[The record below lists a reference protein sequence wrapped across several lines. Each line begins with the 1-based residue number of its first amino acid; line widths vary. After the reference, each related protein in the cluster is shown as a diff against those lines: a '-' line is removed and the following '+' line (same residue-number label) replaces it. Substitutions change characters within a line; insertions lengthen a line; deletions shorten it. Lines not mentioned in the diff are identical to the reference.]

1 VSNNPNTNSRNNRA
15 KPVANGGYIINEYIR
30 AESLR
35 VINHEGEN
43 LGVISR
49 RDAQALATSVG
60 LDLVQ
65 ISESETGVTAKI
77 MNFGK
82 FLYEKKKQ
90 QGEAKKHQKVIQVKE
105 LKMRPHIGEGDYNI
119 RINQAEQFLKEGKRV
134 KFTLQFRGREVLTME
149 DAGSKLFLRIMVDLN
164 TRQLGTILEEKESRG
179 TPFWSKIVYLK
190 EK

>member
-1 VSNNPNTNSRNNRA
+1 MNNNQNTRNK
-15 KPVANGGYIINEYIR
+15 KPIAHSGYTINGDIR

-35 VINHEGEN
+35 VINHEGQN

-49 RDAQALATSVG
+49 REAQALATSVG

-65 ISESETGVTAKI
+65 ISEGDSGVTAKI
-77 MNFGK
+77 MDFGK

-90 QGEAKKHQKVIQVKE
+90 QNEAKKHQKVIQVKE
-105 LKMRPHIGEGDYNI
+105 LKLRPHIGEGDYGI

-149 DAGSKLFLRIMVDLN
+149 EVGTKLFARIMADLN
-164 TRQLGTILEEKESRG
+164 ARQLGTILEEKESRG
-179 TPFWSKIVYLK
+179 TPLWSRIVYLK